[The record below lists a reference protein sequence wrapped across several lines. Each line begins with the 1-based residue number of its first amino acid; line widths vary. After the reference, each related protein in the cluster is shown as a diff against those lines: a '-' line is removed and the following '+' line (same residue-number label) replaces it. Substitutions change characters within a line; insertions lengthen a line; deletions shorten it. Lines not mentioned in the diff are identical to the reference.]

1 MTVAD
6 LINSHESPIIV
17 LACFAQVMF
26 AFFVLVATAEQP
38 VMTPSL
44 PWVKAGHRHW
54 QNILRFL
61 ICLGWIGVIFGAT
74 LSASGV
80 FMDLTGRSSHMIS
93 QAQNDFG
100 VLVSRLSGAVI
111 IPHAA
116 YVSWKFVVLWVQ
128 CERKRRRNLE

>member
-1 MTVAD
+1 MTIAD
-6 LINSHESPIIV
+6 LINAHETPILII
-17 LACFAQVMF
+17 ACLVQVMF

-44 PWVKAGHRHW
+44 PWVKADHRGW
-54 QNILRFL
+54 QNLLRFL
-61 ICLGWIGVIFGAT
+61 ICMGWIGIIFGAS
-74 LSASGV
+74 LSASGI
-80 FMDLTGRSSHMIS
+80 FLDMTGHAPHTIS

-116 YVSWKFVVLWVQ
+116 YVSWRFVVLWVQ
-128 CERKRRRNLE
+128 CERERKQNG

>member
-6 LINSHESPIIV
+6 LINAHESPIIV
-17 LACFAQVMF
+17 LACIAQVMF

-44 PWVKAGHRHW
+44 PWVKCSHSLT

-74 LSASGV
+74 LSASGIL
-80 FMDLTGRSSHMIS
+80 MDLTGQSSHIVS

-100 VLVSRLSGAVI
+100 VLISRMSGAVI

-116 YVSWKFVVLWVQ
+116 YVSWRFVVLWVQ
-128 CERKRRRNLE
+128 CERERRGKG